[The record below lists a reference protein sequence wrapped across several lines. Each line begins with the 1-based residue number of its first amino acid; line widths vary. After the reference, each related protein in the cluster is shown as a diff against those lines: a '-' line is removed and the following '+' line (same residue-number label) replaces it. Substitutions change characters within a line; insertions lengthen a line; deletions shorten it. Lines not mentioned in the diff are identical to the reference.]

1 MSDLPHG
8 GRKPLRTE
16 ALLFVGAAVF
26 FAVIAGIYGL
36 LTTWEPVGATALFLL
51 AGLGGLT
58 GIYLLVLGNR
68 IDPRPE
74 DDPFAD
80 IEDGAGEVG
89 VFSPWSWWP
98 LVLALSLSLVVL
110 GLCIG
115 FNFWLTFLSAPLV
128 LIGVIGWVF
137 EYYRGH
143 FAR

>member
-1 MSDLPHG
+1 MIAVYLWLVQKKQG
-8 GRKPLRTE
+8 G
-16 ALLFVGAAVF
+16 
-26 FAVIAGIYGL
+26 
-36 LTTWEPVGATALFLL
+36 
-51 AGLGGLT
+51 
-58 GIYLLVLGNR
+58 VL
-68 IDPRPE
+68 
-74 DDPFAD
+74 
-80 IEDGAGEVG
+80 IEDLDDSDIDDGDPEIGE
-89 VFSPWSWWP
+89 FSPWSWWP